1 MYLLSSLHCW
11 LFFLALVV
19 AMELLLLVWRQYRW
33 PFTAVMALSLL
44 SAALGIGL
52 IAFINVRLIE
62 TVDTTLAVLPEFL
75 GLLLL
80 LMAVTLGSQLALTTL
95 GHHFVYRLRR
105 EFIKRILD
113 TQVERVEKLGSASL
127 LAGLT
132 SDIRAITIAFVRLPE
147 LLQGIIL
154 TLGSAAYL
162 AVLSTKMLL
171 ITALW
176 VALTIWGGFMLVAR
190 VYRHTATL
198 RETEDKLYNDY
209 QTVLEGRKELTLNR
223 ERAEYVFEQQ
233 FTPNAQAYR
242 HHIVRADTF
251 HLSAVNWSNIMM
263 LGAIGLV
270 FWMANSLG
278 WADTNVAATYSL
290 TLLFLRTPL
299 LSAVGALPTLLSAQV
314 AFNKLNKFAL
324 APYRE
329 TFPQPTAHPGWQTLE
344 LRDVT
349 FHYEDNT
356 FAVGPLNL
364 TLKRGEL
371 VFLIGGNGS
380 GKSTLA
386 MLLTGLYQPVSGQ
399 ILLDGQPLAAEKPE
413 DYRKLFS
420 AVFTDVWL
428 FDQLLGPQGKAANPE
443 LVNKWLA
450 QLQMSHKVKLDNGRI
465 LDLKLSKGQKKRV
478 ALLLALA
485 EERDIIMLDEWAADQ
500 DPHFRREFYQVLLPL
515 MQQMGKTI
523 FAISHDDHYF
533 IHADR
538 LLEMRNGQLSELVG
552 EERERASRDAVSRT
566 A

>member
-1 MYLLSSLHCW
+1 
-11 LFFLALVV
+11 
-19 AMELLLLVWRQYRW
+19 MELLLLVWRQYRW
-33 PFTAVMALSLL
+33 PFIAVMALSLL

-52 IAFINVRLIE
+52 IAFINLRLI
-62 TVDTTLAVLPEFL
+62 TAVDMSLTVLPEFL

-95 GHHFVYRLRR
+95 GHHFVYRLRS

-113 TQVERVEKLGSASL
+113 TQVERIEKLGSAAL

-132 SDIRAITIAFVRLPE
+132 SDVRNITIAFVRLPE
-147 LLQGIIL
+147 LVQGIIL
-154 TLGSAAYL
+154 TFGSAAYL
-162 AVLSTKMLL
+162 AFLSTKMLL
-171 ITALW
+171 VTVLW
-176 VALTIWGGFMLVAR
+176 MALTIWGGFVLVAR
-190 VYRHTATL
+190 VYKHMATL
-198 RETEDKLYNDY
+198 RETEDKLYQDY

-223 ERAEYVFEQQ
+223 ERAEYVFNQLYI
-233 FTPNAQAYR
+233 PDAKAYR

-278 WADTNVAATYSL
+278 WADTAVAATYSL

-314 AFNKLNKFAL
+314 AFKKLNTFSL
-324 APYRE
+324 APYQAE
-329 TFPQPTAHPGWQTLE
+329 FPVPKAYPNWQTLE
-344 LRDVT
+344 LRDVE

-356 FAVGPLNL
+356 FAVGPINL
-364 TLKRGEL
+364 TLHRGEL

-386 MLLTGLYQPVSGQ
+386 MLLTGLYQPVKGQ
-399 ILLDGQPLAAEKPE
+399 ILLDGKPLAADKPE

-428 FDQLLGPQGKAANPE
+428 FDQLLGPEGTQPSPA
-443 LVNKWLA
+443 LVDKWLE
-450 QLQMSHKVKLDNGRI
+450 QLKMSHKVKLENGKI

-538 LLEMRNGQLSELVG
+538 LLEMRNGKLSELIG
-552 EERERASRDAVSRT
+552 EERDAASRDAVART